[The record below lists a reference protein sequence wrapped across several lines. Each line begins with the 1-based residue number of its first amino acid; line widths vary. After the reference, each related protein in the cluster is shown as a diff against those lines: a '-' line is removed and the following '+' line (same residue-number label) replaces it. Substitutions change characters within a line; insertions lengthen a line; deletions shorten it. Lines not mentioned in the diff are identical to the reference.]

1 MFRIFI
7 LFYLTS
13 NFLFAL
19 EPISYKHDDSKSI
32 AINHRVKNSHLKV
45 YMPTL
50 PYFNILSL
58 INGTLV
64 RLSDSNKGWEYYLAY
79 KHKKIDDLTY
89 DFWLRNNVKYQDGSK
104 FDADSV
110 VENFK
115 HFIEGPFLYSN
126 IHNALNYVEKI
137 DDYKI
142 RIHLNEPYGMLL
154 NDLCVINFYTKA
166 YYKKYNWRP
175 SYTAQNTKGA
185 GLYGA
190 GPYILEEG
198 YATGLEQSEKI
209 VLRANPYYFEKD
221 KPYIEKIT
229 IYTQLTNEE
238 VIDKIS
244 KKEGELDIAYIP
256 FNKKTEIVNSKY
268 AKLLIS
274 PSNGNL
280 FVHFNLLKKDSKLND
295 VKVRRALNDAIN
307 QERLIKFIFKNEAIK
322 APFLL
327 SSNAYY
333 SKEISKKYINRKSRF
348 SKKELKTILNG
359 LVLNVVTQDRFMFI
373 WKGIEYQLSK
383 YGVSLKYYVTS
394 DEKVVLNR
402 LFENKDK
409 KYDWDLLI
417 WGDEDWNG
425 HPWTGFFTLYP
436 DSGWSSIL
444 KDKYLDKEF
453 HKLFKLDVSSKAF
466 QKEVD
471 KLLLYSYDKAYTLV
485 LPSVNTVI
493 ALNKEV
499 IYNPSKM
506 ALFPLWNAKITPYH
520 WSIRKEKLPKER
532 LKYLYPTRLKNE

>member
-1 MFRIFI
+1 
-7 LFYLTS
+7 
-13 NFLFAL
+13 
-19 EPISYKHDDSKSI
+19 
-32 AINHRVKNSHLKV
+32 
-45 YMPTL
+45 
-50 PYFNILSL
+50 
-58 INGTLV
+58 
-64 RLSDSNKGWEYYLAY
+64 
-79 KHKKIDDLTY
+79 
-89 DFWLRNNVKYQDGSK
+89 
-104 FDADSV
+104 
-110 VENFK
+110 
-115 HFIEGPFLYSN
+115 
-126 IHNALNYVEKI
+126 
-137 DDYKI
+137 
-142 RIHLNEPYGMLL
+142 MLL

-238 VIDKIS
+238 VINKIS

-268 AKLLIS
+268 AKLLIL

-280 FVHFNLLKKDSKLND
+280 LVHFNLLKKDSKLKD
-295 VKVRRALNDAIN
+295 VKVRRALNDAID
-307 QERLIKFIFKNEAIK
+307 QERLIKFIFKNEAKK
-322 APFLL
+322 AAFLL

-348 SKKELKTILNG
+348 SQKELKTILNG
-359 LVLNVVTQDRFMFI
+359 LVLNVVTQDRFMFM

-383 YGVSLKYYVTS
+383 YGVRLKYYVTN

-402 LFENKDK
+402 LFENKHK

-425 HPWTGFFTLYP
+425 HPWTGFLP
-436 DSGWSSIL
+436 CIL
-444 KDKYLDKEF
+444 IQ
-453 HKLFKLDVSSKAF
+453 VG
-466 QKEVD
+466 
-471 KLLLYSYDKAYTLV
+471 
-485 LPSVNTVI
+485 
-493 ALNKEV
+493 
-499 IYNPSKM
+499 
-506 ALFPLWNAKITPYH
+506 ALF
-520 WSIRKEKLPKER
+520 
-532 LKYLYPTRLKNE
+532 